1 MFFKKYLLCQ
11 GQHQVPGSLKMFF
24 KISSAYDHVSL
35 SVPKQNLTPAIIDT
49 RCAFRFIY
57 PKHTR
62 GPLLRWTRNYHPNL
76 CSGNPSTFSLELL
89 NTTFHNSFAVVNIVK
104 PCSETI
110 DFGQPTAPIGKS
122 YTVGAVSCIL
132 ISPRLYLHLTLDYF
146 HSSITNVLATSGR
159 FSISAQSCAS
169 TTTTS
174 SVSGSAAISTR

>member
-1 MFFKKYLLCQ
+1 
-11 GQHQVPGSLKMFF
+11 MFF

-35 SVPKQNLTPAIIDT
+35 SVSKQNLTTAIIDT

-122 YTVGAVSCIL
+122 YTVGAVSYIL

-159 FSISAQSCAS
+159 FSISAQSSAS